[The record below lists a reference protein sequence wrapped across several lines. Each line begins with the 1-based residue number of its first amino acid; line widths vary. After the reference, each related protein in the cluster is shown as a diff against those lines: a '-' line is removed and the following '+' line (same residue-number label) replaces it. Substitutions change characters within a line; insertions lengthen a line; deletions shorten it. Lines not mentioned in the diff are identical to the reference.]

1 MGGCIYP
8 QSLLRV
14 PSGATEGVEITGE
27 HNLKT
32 INRNTDT
39 RNISI
44 HISLEGNRIGLS
56 DIKKEKIF
64 RTDRTTENRKGK

>member
-1 MGGCIYP
+1 MEGCIYP

-14 PSGATEGVEITGE
+14 PSGATEGVEITGKS
-27 HNLKT
+27 NLQT
-32 INRNTDT
+32 INRNTDK

-56 DIKKEKIF
+56 DIKKKNIQ
-64 RTDRTTENRKGK
+64 N